1 MNCHK
6 WISELVECARTE
18 SPLSAELRAHL
29 KVCTSCE
36 QRWANQRS
44 LSAQF
49 RTMRDAA
56 RAPRQPGA
64 RREQIMRE
72 FEAAHR
78 SAFHPQIKW
87 VLSAAAVLIL
97 AILLGYGWRNGRH
110 STRMTAANAS
120 NIPQASASSS
130 RQTSRVPA
138 PPDGVSETED
148 MESANVEE
156 LADDNGFVAVPYTPP
171 LAAGE
176 FVRVI
181 RTQFH
186 PIALARMGVDVDL
199 NEASEIPADVLV
211 GEDGF
216 PRAVRVLQF

>member
-1 MNCHK
+1 MNCHE
-6 WISELVECARTE
+6 WISELMECARTE
-18 SPLSAELRAHL
+18 SPLSAELRDHL
-29 KVCTSCE
+29 RVCPRCE
-36 QRWANQRS
+36 RRWADQRS
-44 LSAQF
+44 LTAQF

-56 RAPRQPGA
+56 RAPRQAGT
-64 RREQIMRE
+64 RRGQIMRE

-78 SAFHPQIKW
+78 SVRPQLKW
-87 VLSAAAVLIL
+87 VLSAAAVLLL
-97 AILLGYGWRNGRH
+97 AVALGYGWREARH
-110 STRMTAANAS
+110 SA
-120 NIPQASASSS
+120 QASVSSS

-138 PPDGVSETED
+138 PPAGISGRED
-148 MESANVEE
+148 SESANVEE

-199 NEASEIPADVLV
+199 NDAGEIPADVLV

>member
-1 MNCHK
+1 MVNCDK
-6 WISELVECARTE
+6 WISQLVECARTE
-18 SPLSAELRAHL
+18 SPLSAELRDHL
-29 KVCTSCE
+29 RVCARCE

-56 RAPRQPGA
+56 RAPRQSGT

-78 SAFHPQIKW
+78 RAFHPQFKW
-87 VLSAAAVLIL
+87 VLSAAAVLLL
-97 AILLGYGWRNGRH
+97 AIALVYGWQNGRH
-110 STRMTAANAS
+110 ST
-120 NIPQASASSS
+120 QASASSS
-130 RQTSRVPA
+130 RQTSQVPA
-138 PPDGVSETED
+138 PPAGVSEMED
-148 MESANVEE
+148 IESANVEG
-156 LADDNGFVAVPYTPP
+156 LADDNGFVDVPYTPP

-181 RTQFH
+181 RAELR

-199 NEASEIPADVLV
+199 NDASEIPADVLV